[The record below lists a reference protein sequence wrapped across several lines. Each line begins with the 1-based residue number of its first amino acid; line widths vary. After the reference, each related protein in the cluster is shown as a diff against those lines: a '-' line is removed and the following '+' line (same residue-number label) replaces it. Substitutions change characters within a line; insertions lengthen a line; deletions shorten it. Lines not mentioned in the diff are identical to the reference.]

1 MQTKSSSQNASCAVV
16 VGAGERGS
24 STWVAA
30 LAAHQKHR
38 TAMPL
43 MKWVWWPASHATR
56 ARQDGKEKAEGERER
71 ERVFLQQKKSTAK
84 LTMDN
89 RRCRSS

>member
-1 MQTKSSSQNASCAVV
+1 MRTKSNSQNAGCAFVI
-16 VGAGERGS
+16 GRGRGS
-24 STWVAA
+24 STWVGAFAA
-30 LAAHQKHR
+30 HR

-43 MKWVWWPASHATR
+43 MKWVWWRASHATR
-56 ARQDGKEKAEGERER
+56 ARQDGKEKAEG

>member
-1 MQTKSSSQNASCAVV
+1 MRTKFSSQNAGCSFAI
-16 VGAGERGS
+16 GAGGRGS

-30 LAAHQKHR
+30 FAAHQHRR

-43 MKWVWWPASHATR
+43 MKWVWWRASHARR
-56 ARQDGKEKAEGERER
+56 ARQEGKEKAEGRS